1 MSVLESFFSLLKPKV
16 DRVPDLPESIKITLP
31 DEDDSDEMIPS
42 DASAVRTDING
53 AVEGQAFY
61 LVYTDPKIGETTRL
75 VTVLAFEQTPGES
88 VFLKCYC
95 HTRKAERIFNLSKIK
110 EVVDLQGNHY
120 EPPHSYL
127 AEVLGV
133 PPQMLAG
140 GGTDDSRLHVNK
152 AKELIRD
159 DARIL
164 VTLARADDDYDKSEH
179 NVVLHHCL
187 DIVEN
192 AGIELTDQER
202 GELKNYLSRL
212 HPTEGLMW
220 DSVHR
225 LQSRDKSELKSL
237 LMSARELIEA
247 DGTIHPEEARIIDD
261 VQAELTGTA

>member
-1 MSVLESFFSLLKPKV
+1 MSVLESFFSLLKPRV
-16 DRVPDLPESIKITLP
+16 ARVPDLPPSIKITLP
-31 DEDDSDEMIPS
+31 DDEDSAEMIPKGDGS
-42 DASAVRTDING
+42 GDLRADVSH

-61 LVYTDPKIGETTRL
+61 LLYQDPKHGDTTRL

-95 HTRKAERIFNLSKIK
+95 HTRKAERIFNLKKIS

-120 EPPHSYL
+120 APPHEFL

-140 GGTDDSRLHVNK
+140 GENDDSRLHVNK
-152 AKELIRD
+152 AKSLVRD

-187 DIVEN
+187 QIVEG
-192 AGIELTDQER
+192 AGIELTDEER

-212 HPTEGLMW
+212 HPTENLMW

-225 LQSRDKSELKSL
+225 LQSRNRAEVHAL

-247 DGTIHPEEARIIDD
+247 DGTIHPEELRIIDD
-261 VQAELTGTA
+261 VQSELTG